1 MYLSSRYQLSVW
13 LKVSRQERD
22 TPMTPPTPLLST
34 RARARVRAALLVL
47 VLAALTLLPAV
58 PTLAA
63 GSGTWTLTGSM
74 NIAREDATATL
85 LQNGQVLVAGSESSN
100 AELYNPST
108 GAWTLTGSMHTP
120 HNAAS
125 ATLLPNGQVLVAG
138 GSDSLGPLASAEL
151 YNPATGTWT
160 VTGSMHTARYQHM
173 ATLLQNGQ
181 VLVAGGYNENISPPF
196 LTSAELYNPSKGTWT
211 VTGSL
216 HTARIYDT
224 MTLLNS
230 GQVLVAGGYNTTST
244 INILASAELYNP
256 ATGKWTL
263 TSTMHTARTGHAAAL
278 LANGQVLV
286 SAGESSSSFLT
297 SAELYNPA
305 NGAWTLTGSLHAAR
319 DQHTATLLSNGQVLV
334 AGGQNGT
341 IFIAGA
347 ELYNPSTGAW
357 TTTGSLHT
365 PRIEHT
371 ETLLPNGQVLVAG
384 GLDSNYNYLASAEL
398 YTP

>member
-1 MYLSSRYQLSVW
+1 MNPV
-13 LKVSRQERD
+13 K
-22 TPMTPPTPLLST
+22 TLLST
-34 RARARVRAALLVL
+34 RVRSHLYIGLLVL
-47 VLAALTLLPAV
+47 ALGALTVLPAV
-58 PTLAA
+58 TTLAA

-74 NIAREDATATL
+74 HVAREDATATL
-85 LQNGQVLVAGSESSN
+85 LQNGQVLVVGSESAS
-100 AELYNPST
+100 AELYNPAT
-108 GAWTLTGSMHTP
+108 GSWTTTGSMHTP

-125 ATLLPNGQVLVAG
+125 ATLLQSGQVLVAG
-138 GSDSLGPLASAEL
+138 GSASTGPLASAEL

-160 VTGSMHTARYQHM
+160 VTGSMHSARYQHN
-173 ATLLQNGQ
+173 AVLLANRQ
-181 VLVAGGYNENISPPF
+181 VLVSGGYNENCSPPY
-196 LTSAELYNPSKGTWT
+196 LTSAELYNPA
-211 VTGSL
+211 TGSWTTTGSM
-216 HTARIYDT
+216 HSARDYDT
-224 MTLLNS
+224 MTLLQS
-230 GQVLVAGGYNTTST
+230 GQVLVTGGYNITST

-263 TSTMHTARTGHAAAL
+263 TSSMHTARTGHAAAL
-278 LANGQVLV
+278 LQSGQVLV
-286 SAGESSSSFLT
+286 AAGESSSSFLT

-305 NGAWTLTGSLHAAR
+305 SGTWTLTGSLHAAR

-341 IFIAGA
+341 IFIARA

-365 PRIEHT
+365 PRVEHT
-371 ETLLPNGQVLVAG
+371 ATLLPNGQVLVAG